1 MGILII
7 WWIKTSQLLLCHGN
21 FYQRHWYSECC
32 VTNPRIHWK
41 PISKIENKGVQGA
54 LFICCVYLLHEV
66 KWCKKLLSPNVICV
80 WFQFELRNNPSGD
93 PPPSPPPLTGQQA
106 GKQAGHRVS
115 PRKPARCLS
124 TVMGHLKSVST
135 LPNCLLTRCHR
146 NCVKSSAGGK
156 GGGGGEKTSCK
167 SPKLPSPAFSPPSP
181 NHPQTSGTSATH
193 TKYFIC
199 KMEKSCKGH
208 QIGKQHIFL
217 FPHLQNGR

>member
-1 MGILII
+1 M
-7 WWIKTSQLLLCHGN
+7 CDFN
-21 FYQRHWYSECC
+21 
-32 VTNPRIHWK
+32 
-41 PISKIENKGVQGA
+41 
-54 LFICCVYLLHEV
+54 
-66 KWCKKLLSPNVICV
+66 LSRETTPAATP
-80 WFQFELRNNPSGD
+80 L
-93 PPPSPPPLTGQQA
+93 PPPSSHWPASKQA

-156 GGGGGEKTSCK
+156 GGGGKKTSCK

-199 KMEKSCKGH
+199 KMEKKVARDIRLENNTS
-208 QIGKQHIFL
+208 FY
-217 FPHLQNGR
+217 FPTFKTADRNSGDSIS